1 MQMAQPGQ
9 MQQGD
14 MIHKVLTDAGRPHM
28 FHLMTTH
35 NHMSQVYSV
44 GTQEKQLTDL
54 LGPWLKEKVANVKS
68 ASN

>member
-1 MQMAQPGQ
+1 
-9 MQQGD
+9 
-14 MIHKVLTDAGRPHM
+14 M

-44 GTQEKQLTDL
+44 GTPEKQLTDL
-54 LGPWLKEKVANVKS
+54 LGPWLKERAANAKS